1 MSKDSPLTRNKCM
14 DTSKLTT
21 SFGIPVKGTQAVLK
35 AHLRAHPAPA
45 ELYLFLR
52 GAPQFCTVMLPS
64 MQWPKKTKQ
73 RKIFGWQTDRW
84 LHRNASKVFLIFA
97 HYPPSAWAAR

>member
-21 SFGIPVKGTQAVLK
+21 SIGIPVKGIQAVLK

-52 GAPQFCTVMLPS
+52 GAPQV
-64 MQWPKKTKQ
+64 
-73 RKIFGWQTDRW
+73 
-84 LHRNASKVFLIFA
+84 LHCHAPQHAMAQENEAEEDLWMADGQMAASEC
-97 HYPPSAWAAR
+97 